1 MLLAAAMVLLWAG
14 MVHAEN
20 CGSLF
25 THYGPF
31 DYRTDR
37 DKLPVVEN
45 YHFRPEVE
53 ALVRSRKMDLPG
65 QLNYTLHAF
74 PNHHR
79 ALMALIRYSRQEK
92 SAQPKKVAYSVD
104 CYFDRALRFRP
115 NDTTVRMIFAQ
126 YLASTGRQS
135 AAMEQLNQA
144 VEFAGDNGWTHYNI
158 GLVYLEL
165 GRYEQAQVQALRA
178 QSLGF
183 DGEELKSQLQSKGQW
198 SSAATPASAP
208 TPN

>member
-37 DKLPVVEN
+37 DKLTVVEN

-53 ALVRSRKMDLPG
+53 GLLRAKEKNLPG

-79 ALMALIRYSRQEK
+79 ALLALIRYSRQEK
-92 SAQPKKVAYSVD
+92 SAQPKRVAYSVD

-126 YLASTGRQS
+126 YLGSTGRQV
-135 AAMEQLNQA
+135 AAVEQLNQA
-144 VEFAGDNGWTHYNI
+144 VEYAGDNGWTHYNI